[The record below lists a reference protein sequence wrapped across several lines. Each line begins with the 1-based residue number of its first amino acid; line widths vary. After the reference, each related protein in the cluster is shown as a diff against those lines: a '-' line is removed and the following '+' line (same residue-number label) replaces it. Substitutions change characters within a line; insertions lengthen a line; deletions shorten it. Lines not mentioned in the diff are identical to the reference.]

1 MSDAQNRSTNGTR
14 KAISRL
20 IYSEKPRVSRYG
32 TRRYMLRMSKMVGMP
47 KKKAACQTG
56 NGLRVGGV
64 GFLLI
69 TLEEPA
75 ATNGTTNYKYPSGPS
90 MVAR

>member
-1 MSDAQNRSTNGTR
+1 MSDAQNSNTNGTR

-20 IYSEKPRVSRYG
+20 IYSEKPRASRYG
-32 TRRYMLRMSKMVGMP
+32 TRRYMLRMSKMVGTP

-64 GFLLI
+64 EFLLM

-75 ATNGTTNYKYPSGPS
+75 TKNGTTNYKHPSGPPV
-90 MVAR
+90 VAR